1 MELITDTSLFLNRLT
16 YEMQNLPGE
25 QAHLDMIPFRPLTSK
40 ILEKPTNYRLSAV
53 LIVIYFEAGTPH
65 FILTER
71 QNYTGKHGGQIS
83 LPGGKVEPSDR
94 GTAETALR
102 ETEEEIGIEA
112 KAISLLGNLTEVYIP
127 VSNFLIH
134 PYIGH
139 ISVLPELTP
148 NSREVKSIIH
158 CSLPDLLNRENRI
171 ITRFKTE
178 NGIWMKNIP
187 AFNFNQK
194 IVWGATAV
202 ILNEFKFIL
211 QRLVTGQ

>member
-1 MELITDTSLFLNRLT
+1 
-16 YEMQNLPGE
+16 MQNLPGE
-25 QAHLDMIPFRPLTSK
+25 HAHLDMIPFRPLTSK

-53 LIVIYFEAGTPH
+53 LILIYFKAGTPH

-71 QNYTGKHGGQIS
+71 QNYAGKHAGQIS
-83 LPGGKVEPSDR
+83 LPGGKVEPSDK
-94 GTAETALR
+94 GTADTALR
-102 ETEEEIGIEA
+102 ETEEEIGVEA

-139 ISVLPELTP
+139 IPVLPQLTP
-148 NSREVKSIIH
+148 NPREVKSIIH
-158 CSLPDLLNRENRI
+158 CSLPDLLNQENRI
-171 ITRFKTE
+171 ITRFKME
-178 NGIWMKNIP
+178 NGIWMKDIP
-187 AFNFNQK
+187 AFNFDQK

-211 QRLVTGQ
+211 QRLVAGQ